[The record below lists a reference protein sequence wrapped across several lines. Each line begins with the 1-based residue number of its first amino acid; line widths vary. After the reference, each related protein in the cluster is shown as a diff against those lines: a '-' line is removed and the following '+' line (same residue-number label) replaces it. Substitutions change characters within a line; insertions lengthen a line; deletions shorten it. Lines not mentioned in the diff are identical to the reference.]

1 MFSSANIRR
10 RPGRTLSVAFALL
23 AAATALAST
32 PSPLHAQ
39 TPAPTAAT
47 AASKSGYA
55 DVDGARIHYQVYGDL
70 ASGRTPL
77 LVLHGAFM
85 SGDAMLPLIAPL
97 AATRPVIAFDARG
110 HGRTGDLPG
119 GLSYDQMAHDAAGVL
134 AALKVEQADV
144 LGYSMGA
151 ATALRVA
158 MLHPERIGKQVIIS
172 GAYRLDGMPPEL
184 VKSIASLTPEI
195 FAGSPIESGYKKQS
209 PTPDAFPALVNEIKA
224 LDATDFAWPEDGI
237 RAIKGKT
244 MVISGDN
251 DGTTL
256 EHTIALFKLRG
267 GYDLPTILQGFMTE
281 APKARLAILP
291 ATSHIGIMAEA
302 PAIAAMVAPFLDDKA
317 PPPPS
322 F

>member
-1 MFSSANIRR
+1 M
-10 RPGRTLSVAFALL
+10 L
-23 AAATALAST
+23 AAAPT
-32 PSPLHAQ
+32 PLHAQ
-39 TPAPTAAT
+39 AAAT

-55 DVDGARIHYQVYGDL
+55 DVGGARIHYQVYGDL

-85 SGDAMLPLIAPL
+85 SGDAMLPLITPL
-97 AATRPVIAFDARG
+97 AATRPVIAIDARG

-134 AALKVEQADV
+134 AALKVEKADV

-184 VKSIASLTPEI
+184 IKGIANLTPEI

-209 PTPDAFPALVNEIKA
+209 PTPDAFPTLVNEIKA
-224 LDATDFAWPEDGI
+224 LDAADFAWPEDQI

-256 EHTIALFKLRG
+256 DHTIALFKLRG

-302 PAIAAMVAPFLDDKA
+302 PVIAAMVVPFLDDKA